1 MQLLLTILSSL
12 LMMLAALSSTPAA
25 IVTAFQQGG
34 ISSSSA
40 TCCSSRRSRHQPT
53 SHLYSTPP
61 SQQQQ
66 QSAATRTSTAP
77 SISSSIISHHVAI
90 KTRDIEMAIK
100 FYSLLGFQIET
111 KFVSGPARAA
121 WLLHD
126 NSSGVGDNNGD
137 TTASTAA
144 TVKSR
149 IELIEVPKYML
160 NEPDGMKRRAV
171 DFTKREELLG
181 LNHYCLDVT
190 SCINIARQQSIID
203 NNNNSSSGG
212 DNTLISNIDSVPT
225 TKAPSPSSSSS
236 TTASSSCSIY
246 NLQEYLQ
253 DLNTLSINQFGKSL
267 RVALNPIKRIIGK
280 SVYEMAFIYDAD
292 GTLIELLNY
301 SGGLSQDVDSGWE
314 PWDGHGFVV

>member
-1 MQLLLTILSSL
+1 
-12 LMMLAALSSTPAA
+12 MLAAALSSAPAV
-25 IVTAFQQGG
+25 VTAFQQGG
-34 ISSSSA
+34 ISSA
-40 TCCSSRRSRHQPT
+40 CCSTRHHQPT

-61 SQQQQ
+61 SQQQPQ
-66 QSAATRTSTAP
+66 TTAVAATTNTASATAP

-126 NSSGVGDNNGD
+126 SSSSVDNNND
-137 TTASTAA
+137 DSTATAA

-190 SCINIARQQSIID
+190 SCINIARQQQTTIID
-203 NNNNSSSGG
+203 DTNNSGGG

-225 TKAPSPSSSSS
+225 TKAPSPSSSS
-236 TTASSSCSIY
+236 TTTTSSSCSIY

-292 GTLIELLNY
+292 GTLLELLNY
-301 SGGLSQDVDSGWE
+301 SGGLSQDVESGWE
-314 PWDGHGFVV
+314 PWDGEGFVV

>member
-1 MQLLLTILSSL
+1 SVDVDDDDS
-12 LMMLAALSSTPAA
+12 
-25 IVTAFQQGG
+25 
-34 ISSSSA
+34 
-40 TCCSSRRSRHQPT
+40 
-53 SHLYSTPP
+53 
-61 SQQQQ
+61 
-66 QSAATRTSTAP
+66 
-77 SISSSIISHHVAI
+77 
-90 KTRDIEMAIK
+90 
-100 FYSLLGFQIET
+100 
-111 KFVSGPARAA
+111 
-121 WLLHD
+121 
-126 NSSGVGDNNGD
+126 
-137 TTASTAA
+137 

-190 SCINIARQQSIID
+190 SCINIAKQQSIID
-203 NNNNSSSGG
+203 NNNNNSSGG

-225 TKAPSPSSSSS
+225 TKAPSPPSSSS

>member
-1 MQLLLTILSSL
+1 M
-12 LMMLAALSSTPAA
+12 
-25 IVTAFQQGG
+25 
-34 ISSSSA
+34 
-40 TCCSSRRSRHQPT
+40 
-53 SHLYSTPP
+53 
-61 SQQQQ
+61 
-66 QSAATRTSTAP
+66 
-77 SISSSIISHHVAI
+77 AI

-100 FYSLLGFQIET
+100 FYSLLGFQVET

-126 NSSGVGDNNGD
+126 SSSSSVDNND
-137 TTASTAA
+137 A

-171 DFTKREELLG
+171 DLTKREELLG

-190 SCINIARQQSIID
+190 SCIVAKQQTTMID
-203 NNNNSSSGG
+203 SNNNNSGGG
-212 DNTLISNIDSVPT
+212 DNTLISNIDSIPT
-225 TKAPSPSSSSS
+225 TKAPSPSSSS
-236 TTASSSCSIY
+236 TASSSCSIY
-246 NLQEYLQ
+246 NLQEYLS

-267 RVALNPIKRIIGK
+267 RIALHPIKRIIGK

-292 GTLIELLNY
+292 GTLLELLNY
-301 SGGLSQDVDSGWE
+301 SGMLCQDVESGWE